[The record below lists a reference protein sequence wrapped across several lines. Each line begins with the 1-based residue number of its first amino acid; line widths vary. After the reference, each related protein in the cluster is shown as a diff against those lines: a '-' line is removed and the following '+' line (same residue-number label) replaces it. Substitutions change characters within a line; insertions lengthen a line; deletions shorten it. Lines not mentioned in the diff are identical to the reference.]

1 MLLNPKEV
9 PMKRIL
15 GLALAASVIITE
27 GDAAAQANYPEKAIR
42 IIVGFP
48 AGSSP
53 DIAAR
58 LLGQKFAESW
68 AKSVVVENV
77 PGAAG
82 NIATERVARAAPDGH
97 TLALAVNAQVITNP
111 SLYKLPYDPVRD
123 FAPVSQ
129 VSVSPSILVVHTV
142 MPAKTLREL
151 VALAKARPGEITFAS
166 GGSGSSPHV
175 AAELLKSVAGIDIL
189 HIPYKGV
196 IVAVPDLLAG
206 RVMMMFSPISV
217 VLPLVRDGK
226 LRPLAVTSLR
236 RSPVAPEVPTI
247 DESGYPGFEATVWY
261 GLLAPAGTAATIVRK
276 VHLETVKVLALPDVR
291 AKLGDLG
298 MEVIGNS
305 PEEFARAI
313 KSEIPKWAIL
323 LRESGIKAD

>member
-1 MLLNPKEV
+1 MKQMLGVVLAV
-9 PMKRIL
+9 SAIVTA
-15 GLALAASVIITE
+15 GLAFP
-27 GDAAAQANYPEKAIR
+27 QANYPEKPIR

-53 DIAAR
+53 DITAR
-58 LLGQKFAESW
+58 HLGQKLAESW
-68 AKSVVVENV
+68 AKSVVVDNV

-82 NIATERVARAAPDGH
+82 NIAAERVAKEVPDGY
-97 TLALAVNAQVITNP
+97 TLALAVNAQVIINP

-123 FAPVSQ
+123 FAPVLQ
-129 VSVSPSILVVHTV
+129 VGVSPNILVVHSV
-142 MPAKTLREL
+142 VPAKTLREL
-151 VALAKARPGEITFAS
+151 VTLARARPGEITFAS
-166 GGSGSSPHV
+166 GGSGSSPHL
-175 AAELLKSVAGIDIL
+175 AAELLKTAAGLDIL

-236 RSPVAPEVPTI
+236 RSPVAPNVPTI

-261 GLLAPAGTAATIVRK
+261 GLLAPAGTTATIVRK
-276 VHLETVKVLALPDVR
+276 LHLETVRVLALPEVR
-291 AKLGDLG
+291 AKLADLG
-298 MEVIGNS
+298 IEVIGNS
-305 PEEFARAI
+305 PEEFAAAI
-313 KSEIPKWAIL
+313 KSEIPKWAKL
-323 LRESGIKAD
+323 LKDSGIKAD

>member
-1 MLLNPKEV
+1 MKQMLGVVLAV
-9 PMKRIL
+9 SAIVTA
-15 GLALAASVIITE
+15 GLAFP
-27 GDAAAQANYPEKAIR
+27 QANYPEKPIR

-53 DIAAR
+53 DITAR
-58 LLGQKFAESW
+58 HLGQKLAESW
-68 AKSVVVENV
+68 AKSVVVDNV

-82 NIATERVARAAPDGH
+82 NIAAERVAKAAPDGY
-97 TLALAVNAQVITNP
+97 TLALAVNAQLIINP

-129 VSVSPSILVVHTV
+129 VGVSPNILVVHSV
-142 MPAKTLREL
+142 VPAKTLREL
-151 VALAKARPGEITFAS
+151 VTLARARPGEITFAS
-166 GGSGSSPHV
+166 GGSGSSPHL
-175 AAELLKSVAGIDIL
+175 AAELLKTAAGLDIL

-236 RSPVAPEVPTI
+236 RSPVAPNVPTI

-261 GLLAPAGTAATIVRK
+261 GLLAPAGTTATIVRK
-276 VHLETVKVLALPDVR
+276 LHLETVRVLALPEVR
-291 AKLGDLG
+291 AKLADLG
-298 MEVIGNS
+298 IEVIGNS
-305 PEEFARAI
+305 PEEFAAAI
-313 KSEIPKWAIL
+313 KSEIPKWAKL
-323 LRESGIKAD
+323 LKDSGIKAD

>member
-1 MLLNPKEV
+1 
-9 PMKRIL
+9 MKQIL
-15 GLALAASVIITE
+15 AVILSVSAIVAA
-27 GDAAAQANYPEKAIR
+27 GHAAAQTNYPEKPIR

-53 DIAAR
+53 DITAR
-58 LLGQKFAESW
+58 HLGQKLAESW
-68 AKSVVVENV
+68 AKSVVVDNV

-82 NIATERVARAAPDGH
+82 NIAAERVAKAVPDGY
-97 TLALAVNAQVITNP
+97 TLALAVNAQVIINP

-129 VSVSPSILVVHTV
+129 VGVSPNILVVHSV
-142 MPAKTLREL
+142 VPAKTLREL
-151 VALAKARPGEITFAS
+151 VTLARARPGEITFAS
-166 GGSGSSPHV
+166 GGSGSSPHL
-175 AAELLKSVAGIDIL
+175 AAELLKTAAGLDIL

-236 RSPVAPEVPTI
+236 RSPVAPDVPTI

-261 GLLAPAGTAATIVRK
+261 GLLAPAGTTATIVRK
-276 VHLETVKVLALPDVR
+276 LHLETVKVLALPEVR
-291 AKLGDLG
+291 AKLADLG

-305 PEEFARAI
+305 PEEFAAVI
-313 KSEIPKWAIL
+313 KSEIPKWAKL
-323 LRESGIKAD
+323 LKDSGIKVD

>member
-1 MLLNPKEV
+1 
-9 PMKRIL
+9 MKQIL
-15 GLALAASVIITE
+15 AVILSVSAIVAA
-27 GDAAAQANYPEKAIR
+27 GHAAAQTNYPEKPIR

-53 DIAAR
+53 DITAR
-58 LLGQKFAESW
+58 HLGQKLAESW
-68 AKSVVVENV
+68 AKSVVVDNV

-82 NIATERVARAAPDGH
+82 NIAAERVAKAAPDGY
-97 TLALAVNAQVITNP
+97 TLALAVNAQVIINP

-123 FAPVSQ
+123 FAPVLQ
-129 VSVSPSILVVHTV
+129 VGVSPNILVVHSV
-142 MPAKTLREL
+142 VPAKTFMEL
-151 VALAKARPGEITFAS
+151 VTLARARPGEITFAS
-166 GGSGSSPHV
+166 GGSGSSPHL
-175 AAELLKSVAGIDIL
+175 AAELLKTAAGLDIL

-236 RSPVAPEVPTI
+236 RSPVAPDVPTI

-261 GLLAPAGTAATIVRK
+261 GLLAPAGTTATIVRK
-276 VHLETVKVLALPDVR
+276 LHLEIVKVLALPEVR
-291 AKLGDLG
+291 AKLADLG

-305 PEEFARAI
+305 PEEFAAVI
-313 KSEIPKWAIL
+313 KSEIPKWAKL
-323 LRESGIKAD
+323 LKDSGIKVD

>member
-1 MLLNPKEV
+1 
-9 PMKRIL
+9 MKQIL
-15 GLALAASVIITE
+15 AVIVSVSAIVTA
-27 GDAAAQANYPEKAIR
+27 GHAAAQSNYPEKPIR

-53 DIAAR
+53 DITAR
-58 LLGQKFAESW
+58 HLGLKLAESW

-82 NIATERVARAAPDGH
+82 NIAAERAAKAAPDGY
-97 TLALAVNAQVITNP
+97 TLALAVNAQIIINP

-129 VSVSPSILVVHTV
+129 VGVSPNILVVHRV
-142 MPAKTLREL
+142 VPAKTLREL
-151 VALAKARPGEITFAS
+151 VTLARARPGEITFAS
-166 GGSGSSPHV
+166 GGSGSSPHL
-175 AAELLKSVAGIDIL
+175 AAELLKTAAGLDIL

-236 RSPVAPEVPTI
+236 RSPVAPDVPTI

-261 GLLAPAGTAATIVRK
+261 GLLAPAGTTATIVRK
-276 VHLETVKVLALPDVR
+276 LHLETVRVLALPEVR
-291 AKLGDLG
+291 AKLADLG
-298 MEVIGNS
+298 IEVIGNS
-305 PEEFARAI
+305 PEEFAAAI
-313 KSEIPKWAIL
+313 KSEIPKWARL
-323 LRESGIKAD
+323 LKDSGIKAD

>member
-1 MLLNPKEV
+1 
-9 PMKRIL
+9 MKQIL
-15 GLALAASVIITE
+15 AVILSVSAIVAA
-27 GDAAAQANYPEKAIR
+27 GHAAAQTNYPEKPIR

-53 DIAAR
+53 DITAR
-58 LLGQKFAESW
+58 HLGQKLAESW
-68 AKSVVVENV
+68 AKSVVVDNV

-82 NIATERVARAAPDGH
+82 NIAAERVAKAAPDGY
-97 TLALAVNAQVITNP
+97 TLALAVNAQVIINP

-123 FAPVSQ
+123 FAPVLQ
-129 VSVSPSILVVHTV
+129 VGVSPNILVVHSV
-142 MPAKTLREL
+142 VPAKTFMEL
-151 VALAKARPGEITFAS
+151 VTLARARPGEITFAS
-166 GGSGSSPHV
+166 GGSGSSPHL
-175 AAELLKSVAGIDIL
+175 AAELLKTAAGLDIL

-236 RSPVAPEVPTI
+236 RSPVAPDVPTI

-261 GLLAPAGTAATIVRK
+261 GLLAPAGTTATIVRK
-276 VHLETVKVLALPDVR
+276 LHLETVKVLALPEVR
-291 AKLGDLG
+291 AKLADLG

-305 PEEFARAI
+305 PEEFAAVI
-313 KSEIPKWAIL
+313 KSEIPKWAKL
-323 LRESGIKAD
+323 LKDSGIKMD

>member
-1 MLLNPKEV
+1 MKQMLGVVLAV
-9 PMKRIL
+9 SAIVTA
-15 GLALAASVIITE
+15 GLAFP
-27 GDAAAQANYPEKAIR
+27 QANYPEKPIR

-53 DIAAR
+53 DITAR
-58 LLGQKFAESW
+58 HLGQKLAESW
-68 AKSVVVENV
+68 AKSVVVDNV

-82 NIATERVARAAPDGH
+82 NIAAERVAKAAPDGY
-97 TLALAVNAQVITNP
+97 TLALAVNAQVIINP

-129 VSVSPSILVVHTV
+129 VGVSPNILVVHSV
-142 MPAKTLREL
+142 VPAKTLREL
-151 VALAKARPGEITFAS
+151 VTLARARPGEITFAS
-166 GGSGSSPHV
+166 GGSGSSPHL
-175 AAELLKSVAGIDIL
+175 AAELLKSAAGLDIR

-236 RSPVAPEVPTI
+236 RSPVAPDVPTI

-261 GLLAPAGTAATIVRK
+261 GLLAPAGTTATIVRK
-276 VHLETVKVLALPDVR
+276 LHLETVMVLALPEVR
-291 AKLGDLG
+291 AKLADLG
-298 MEVIGNS
+298 IEVIGNS
-305 PEEFARAI
+305 PEEFAAAI
-313 KSEIPKWAIL
+313 KSEIPKWAKL
-323 LRESGIKAD
+323 LKDSGIKAD

>member
-1 MLLNPKEV
+1 MKQMLGVVLAV
-9 PMKRIL
+9 SAIVTA
-15 GLALAASVIITE
+15 GLAFP
-27 GDAAAQANYPEKAIR
+27 QANYPEKPIR

-53 DIAAR
+53 DITAR
-58 LLGQKFAESW
+58 HLGQKLAESW
-68 AKSVVVENV
+68 AKSVVVDNV

-82 NIATERVARAAPDGH
+82 NIAAERVAKAVPDGY
-97 TLALAVNAQVITNP
+97 TLALAVNAQVIINP

-129 VSVSPSILVVHTV
+129 VGVSPNILVVHSV
-142 MPAKTLREL
+142 VPAKTFMEL
-151 VALAKARPGEITFAS
+151 VTLARARPGEITFAS
-166 GGSGSSPHV
+166 GGSGSSPHL
-175 AAELLKSVAGIDIL
+175 AAELLKTAAGLDIL

-236 RSPVAPEVPTI
+236 RSPVAPNVPTI

-261 GLLAPAGTAATIVRK
+261 GLLAPAGTTATIVRK
-276 VHLETVKVLALPDVR
+276 LHLETVRVLALPEVR
-291 AKLGDLG
+291 AKLADLG
-298 MEVIGNS
+298 IEVIGNS
-305 PEEFARAI
+305 PEEFAAAI
-313 KSEIPKWAIL
+313 KSEIPKWAKL
-323 LRESGIKAD
+323 LKDSGIKAD

>member
-1 MLLNPKEV
+1 MKQMLGVVLAV
-9 PMKRIL
+9 SAIVTA
-15 GLALAASVIITE
+15 GLAFP
-27 GDAAAQANYPEKAIR
+27 QANYPEKPIR

-53 DIAAR
+53 DITAR
-58 LLGQKFAESW
+58 HLGQKLAESW
-68 AKSVVVENV
+68 AKSVVVDNV

-82 NIATERVARAAPDGH
+82 NIAAERVAKAVPDGY
-97 TLALAVNAQVITNP
+97 TLALAVNAQVIINP

-129 VSVSPSILVVHTV
+129 VGVSPNILVVHSV
-142 MPAKTLREL
+142 VPAKTLREL
-151 VALAKARPGEITFAS
+151 VTLARARPGEITFAS
-166 GGSGSSPHV
+166 GGSGSSPHL
-175 AAELLKSVAGIDIL
+175 AAELLKTAAGLDIL

-236 RSPVAPEVPTI
+236 RSPVAPNVPTI

-261 GLLAPAGTAATIVRK
+261 GLLAPAGTTATIVRK
-276 VHLETVKVLALPDVR
+276 LHLETVRVLALPEVR
-291 AKLGDLG
+291 AKLADLG
-298 MEVIGNS
+298 IEVIGNS
-305 PEEFARAI
+305 PEEFAAAI
-313 KSEIPKWAIL
+313 KSEIPKWAKL
-323 LRESGIKAD
+323 LKDSGIKAD

>member
-1 MLLNPKEV
+1 
-9 PMKRIL
+9 MKQIL
-15 GLALAASVIITE
+15 AVILSVSAIVAA
-27 GDAAAQANYPEKAIR
+27 GHAAAQTNYPEKPIR

-53 DIAAR
+53 DITAR
-58 LLGQKFAESW
+58 HLGQKLAESW
-68 AKSVVVENV
+68 AKSVVVDNV

-82 NIATERVARAAPDGH
+82 NIAAERVAKAVPDGY
-97 TLALAVNAQVITNP
+97 TLALAVNAQVIINP

-123 FAPVSQ
+123 FAPVLQ
-129 VSVSPSILVVHTV
+129 VGVSPNILVVHSV
-142 MPAKTLREL
+142 VPAKTFMEL
-151 VALAKARPGEITFAS
+151 VTLARARPGEITFAS
-166 GGSGSSPHV
+166 GGSGSSPHL
-175 AAELLKSVAGIDIL
+175 AAELLKTAAGLDIL

-236 RSPVAPEVPTI
+236 RSPVAPDVPTI

-261 GLLAPAGTAATIVRK
+261 GLLAPAGTTATIVRK
-276 VHLETVKVLALPDVR
+276 LHLEIVKVLALPEVR
-291 AKLGDLG
+291 AKLADLG

-305 PEEFARAI
+305 PEEFAAVI
-313 KSEIPKWAIL
+313 KSEIPKWAKL
-323 LRESGIKAD
+323 LKDSGIKVD

>member
-1 MLLNPKEV
+1 
-9 PMKRIL
+9 MKQIL
-15 GLALAASVIITE
+15 AVILSVSAIVAA
-27 GDAAAQANYPEKAIR
+27 GHAAAQTNYPEKPIR

-53 DIAAR
+53 DITAR
-58 LLGQKFAESW
+58 HLGQKLAESW
-68 AKSVVVENV
+68 AKSVVVDNV

-82 NIATERVARAAPDGH
+82 NIAAERVAKAAPDGY
-97 TLALAVNAQVITNP
+97 TLALAVNAQVIINP

-123 FAPVSQ
+123 FAPVLQ
-129 VSVSPSILVVHTV
+129 VGVSPNILVVHSV
-142 MPAKTLREL
+142 VPAKTFMEL
-151 VALAKARPGEITFAS
+151 VTLARARPGEITFAS
-166 GGSGSSPHV
+166 GGSGSSPHL
-175 AAELLKSVAGIDIL
+175 AAELLKTAAGLDIL

-236 RSPVAPEVPTI
+236 RSPVAPDVPTI

-261 GLLAPAGTAATIVRK
+261 GLLAPAGTTATIVRK
-276 VHLETVKVLALPDVR
+276 LHLETVKVLALPEVR
-291 AKLGDLG
+291 AKLADLG

-305 PEEFARAI
+305 PEEFAAVI
-313 KSEIPKWAIL
+313 KSEIPKWAKL
-323 LRESGIKAD
+323 LKDSGIKVD

>member
-1 MLLNPKEV
+1 
-9 PMKRIL
+9 MKQIL
-15 GLALAASVIITE
+15 AVILSVSAIVAA
-27 GDAAAQANYPEKAIR
+27 GHAAAQTNYPEKPIR

-53 DIAAR
+53 DITAR
-58 LLGQKFAESW
+58 HLGQKLAESW
-68 AKSVVVENV
+68 AKSVVVDNV

-82 NIATERVARAAPDGH
+82 NIAAERVAKAVPDGY
-97 TLALAVNAQVITNP
+97 TLALAVNAQVIINP

-129 VSVSPSILVVHTV
+129 VGVSPNILVVHSV
-142 MPAKTLREL
+142 VPAKTFMEL
-151 VALAKARPGEITFAS
+151 VTLARARPGEITFAS
-166 GGSGSSPHV
+166 GGSGSSPHL
-175 AAELLKSVAGIDIL
+175 AAELLKTAAGLDIL

-236 RSPVAPEVPTI
+236 RSPVAPNVPTI

-261 GLLAPAGTAATIVRK
+261 GLLAPAGTTATIVRK
-276 VHLETVKVLALPDVR
+276 LHLETVRVLALPEVR
-291 AKLGDLG
+291 AKLADLG
-298 MEVIGNS
+298 IEVIGNS
-305 PEEFARAI
+305 PEEFAAAI
-313 KSEIPKWAIL
+313 KSEIPKWAKL
-323 LRESGIKAD
+323 LKDSGIKAD

>member
-1 MLLNPKEV
+1 
-9 PMKRIL
+9 MKQIL
-15 GLALAASVIITE
+15 AVILSVSAIVAA
-27 GDAAAQANYPEKAIR
+27 GHAAAQTNYPEKPIR

-53 DIAAR
+53 DITAR
-58 LLGQKFAESW
+58 HLGQKLAESW
-68 AKSVVVENV
+68 AKSVVVDNV

-82 NIATERVARAAPDGH
+82 NIAAERVAKAAPDGY
-97 TLALAVNAQVITNP
+97 TLALAVNAQVIINP

-129 VSVSPSILVVHTV
+129 VGVSPNILVVHSV
-142 MPAKTLREL
+142 VPAKTFMEL
-151 VALAKARPGEITFAS
+151 VTLARARPGEITFAS
-166 GGSGSSPHV
+166 GGSGSSPHL
-175 AAELLKSVAGIDIL
+175 AAELLKTAAGLDIL

-236 RSPVAPEVPTI
+236 RSPVAPDVPTI

-261 GLLAPAGTAATIVRK
+261 GLLAPAGTTATIVRK
-276 VHLETVKVLALPDVR
+276 LHLEIVKVLALPEVR
-291 AKLGDLG
+291 AKLADLG

-305 PEEFARAI
+305 PEEFAAVI
-313 KSEIPKWAIL
+313 KSEIPKWAKL
-323 LRESGIKAD
+323 LKDSGIKMD

>member
-1 MLLNPKEV
+1 
-9 PMKRIL
+9 MKQIL
-15 GLALAASVIITE
+15 AVILSVSAIVAA
-27 GDAAAQANYPEKAIR
+27 GHAAAQTNYPEKPIR

-53 DIAAR
+53 DITAR
-58 LLGQKFAESW
+58 HLGQKLAESW
-68 AKSVVVENV
+68 AKSVVVDNV

-82 NIATERVARAAPDGH
+82 NIAAERVAKAAPDGY
-97 TLALAVNAQVITNP
+97 TLALAVNAQVIINP

-129 VSVSPSILVVHTV
+129 VGVSPNILVVHSV
-142 MPAKTLREL
+142 VPAKTFMEL
-151 VALAKARPGEITFAS
+151 VTLARARPGEITFAS
-166 GGSGSSPHV
+166 GGSGSSPHL
-175 AAELLKSVAGIDIL
+175 AAELLKTAAGLDIL

-236 RSPVAPEVPTI
+236 RSPVAPDVPTI

-261 GLLAPAGTAATIVRK
+261 GLLAPAGTTATIVRK
-276 VHLETVKVLALPDVR
+276 LHLEIVKVLALPEVR
-291 AKLGDLG
+291 AKLADLG

-305 PEEFARAI
+305 PEEFAAVI
-313 KSEIPKWAIL
+313 KSEIPKWAKL
-323 LRESGIKAD
+323 LKDSGIKVD

>member
-1 MLLNPKEV
+1 MKQMLGVVLAV
-9 PMKRIL
+9 SAIVTA
-15 GLALAASVIITE
+15 GLAFP
-27 GDAAAQANYPEKAIR
+27 QANYPEKPIR

-53 DIAAR
+53 DITAR
-58 LLGQKFAESW
+58 HLGQKLAESW
-68 AKSVVVENV
+68 AKSVVVDNV

-82 NIATERVARAAPDGH
+82 NIAAERVAKAVPDGY
-97 TLALAVNAQVITNP
+97 TLALAVNAQVIINP

-129 VSVSPSILVVHTV
+129 VGVSPNILVVHSV
-142 MPAKTLREL
+142 VPAKTLREL
-151 VALAKARPGEITFAS
+151 VTLARARPGEITFAS
-166 GGSGSSPHV
+166 GGSGSSPHL
-175 AAELLKSVAGIDIL
+175 AAELLKTAAGLDIL

-236 RSPVAPEVPTI
+236 RSPVAPDVPTI

-261 GLLAPAGTAATIVRK
+261 GLLAPAGTTATIVRK
-276 VHLETVKVLALPDVR
+276 LHLEIVKVLALPEVR
-291 AKLGDLG
+291 AKLADLG
-298 MEVIGNS
+298 IEVIGNS
-305 PEEFARAI
+305 PEEFAAVI
-313 KSEIPKWAIL
+313 KAEIPKWAKL
-323 LRESGIKAD
+323 LKDSAIKPD

>member
-1 MLLNPKEV
+1 
-9 PMKRIL
+9 MKQIL
-15 GLALAASVIITE
+15 AVILSVSAIVAA
-27 GDAAAQANYPEKAIR
+27 GHAAAQTNYPEKPIR

-53 DIAAR
+53 DITAR
-58 LLGQKFAESW
+58 HLGQKLAESW
-68 AKSVVVENV
+68 AKSVVVDNV

-82 NIATERVARAAPDGH
+82 NIAAERVAKAAPDGY
-97 TLALAVNAQVITNP
+97 TLALAVNAQVIINP

-129 VSVSPSILVVHTV
+129 VGVSPNILVVHSV
-142 MPAKTLREL
+142 VPAKTLREL
-151 VALAKARPGEITFAS
+151 VTLARARPGEITFAS
-166 GGSGSSPHV
+166 GGSGSSPHL
-175 AAELLKSVAGIDIL
+175 AAELLKTAAGLDIL

-236 RSPVAPEVPTI
+236 RSPVAPDVPTI

-261 GLLAPAGTAATIVRK
+261 GLLAPAGTTATIVRK
-276 VHLETVKVLALPDVR
+276 LHLETVKVLALPEVR
-291 AKLGDLG
+291 AKLADLG

-305 PEEFARAI
+305 PEEFAAVI
-313 KSEIPKWAIL
+313 KSEIPKWAKL
-323 LRESGIKAD
+323 LKDSGIKVD